1 MVTVYLFIWT
11 TPKSEDRAGANL
23 AGPNFPGSN
32 DSGPKTDRSYCE
44 HHWVQIFDP
53 LLYELILPD
62 AVTEFS
68 IVIFQGKGMTF
79 WGMER
84 STMQGP
90 GSIFRGPHTLM
101 PFDIDLQNLA

>member
-11 TPKSEDRAGANL
+11 TPKSEGRAGAYL
-23 AGPNFPGSN
+23 AGPNFPVSN

-53 LLYELILPD
+53 LLYELIKPD

-68 IVIFQGKGMTF
+68 TVIFQGKGMKF
-79 WGMER
+79 WDGKIHNAR
-84 STMQGP
+84 PRVNFQGTT
-90 GSIFRGPHTLM
+90 HTHV
-101 PFDIDLQNLA
+101 I